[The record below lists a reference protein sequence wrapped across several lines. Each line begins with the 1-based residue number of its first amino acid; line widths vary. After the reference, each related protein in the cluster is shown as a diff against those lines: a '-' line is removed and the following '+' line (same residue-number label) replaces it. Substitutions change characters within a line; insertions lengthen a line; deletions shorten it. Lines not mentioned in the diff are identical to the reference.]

1 MLVLWS
7 KTVVLM
13 LVFKDNLRSCIKT
26 KFITV
31 LMICL
36 ITMNVVNFE
45 KYKKT
50 LKQYLDRSNF
60 STSQSSGFIG

>member
-1 MLVLWS
+1 MFVLWS
-7 KTVVLM
+7 KTEVSM

-50 LKQYLDRSNF
+50 SNNCLDRSNF
-60 STSQSSGFIG
+60 STSQP

>member
-7 KTVVLM
+7 KTLVLM

-50 LKQYLDRSNF
+50 SKRCLDRSNF
-60 STSQSSGFIG
+60 STSQP

>member
-1 MLVLWS
+1 MLVLLS

-60 STSQSSGFIG
+60 STSQPSGFIG